1 MPISK
6 LQRKSLQLYLRFQDR
21 SPSLLTLMRLSLP
34 RIVLIATACSLAGT
48 FYYWVDLVFGAGLML
63 GIFVGFLTAVLGQ
76 HLLAV
81 RVWPVFKQVIDW
93 TKVHA
98 LLAESE

>member
-1 MPISK
+1 MALSK
-6 LQRKSLQLYLRFQDR
+6 LQRKNLKLYLRFQER
-21 SPSLLTLMRLSLP
+21 PPSLPMLMRLSLP
-34 RIVLIATACSLAGT
+34 RIALIAVTCFLAGT
-48 FYYWVDLVFGAGLML
+48 FYYWADLVVGAGLML
-63 GIFVGFLTAVLGQ
+63 GIFVGFLTAVRGQ

-81 RVWPVFKQVIDW
+81 RVWPVVKQVIDW